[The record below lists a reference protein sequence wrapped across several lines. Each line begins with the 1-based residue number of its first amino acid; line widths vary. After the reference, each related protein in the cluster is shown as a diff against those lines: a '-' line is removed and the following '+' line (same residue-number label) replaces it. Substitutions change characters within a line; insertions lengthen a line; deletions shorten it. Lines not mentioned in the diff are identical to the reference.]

1 MMRMENN
8 NENFEQLRRLMALK
22 RHEVPPPGYF
32 HAFSGNVI
40 ARLRAGQE
48 QRHGQ
53 WSWLSQ
59 MWQTLQGRPAF
70 AGVFGAGVCAL
81 ILIGVFAA
89 EEPSVPPDLVHSPA
103 IQANSPFLAATP
115 VAAGA
120 GLSSQVELSSTNP
133 TVNAT
138 PNLFDMVQPYQA
150 MPVSAT
156 PQP

>member
-1 MMRMENN
+1 MENN
-8 NENFEQLRRLMALK
+8 NDNFEQLRRLMALK

-32 HAFSGNVI
+32 HAFSGHVI
-40 ARLRAGQE
+40 ARLRAGQG
-48 QRHGQ
+48 QRRGQ
-53 WSWLSQ
+53 WSWLNQ
-59 MWQTLQGRPAF
+59 MWETLQGRPAF

-89 EEPSVPPDLVHSPA
+89 EEPSTPPELVHSPA
-103 IQANSPFLAATP
+103 IQASSPFLAVTP
-115 VAAGA
+115 VAAEA
-120 GLSSQVELSSTNP
+120 GLTSQVELSSTNP
-133 TVNAT
+133 TVNAA